1 MNSAASLGSPQLSH
15 VDRSLSKKRKQSDRI
30 NQIAE
35 ADYQDWKNINIMIL
49 VNTLSSAEVTT
60 IFSDPREPV
69 IVPAFEPVIV
79 PALDPV
85 MVPARDPVIVPTLD
99 PVIVPTLLVREP
111 VIVPAREALESDR
124 VKVAVATST

>member
-1 MNSAASLGSPQLSH
+1 MNA
-15 VDRSLSKKRKQSDRI
+15 
-30 NQIAE
+30 
-35 ADYQDWKNINIMIL
+35 MIL
-49 VNTLSSAEVTT
+49 VITVSSAEVTT
-60 IFSDPREPV
+60 MFSVPREPV
-69 IVPAFEPVIV
+69 MV